1 MGVPPSR
8 EEFEQLLT
16 KERFNAGRLPQFAE
30 KKEKTS
36 THLEQTLCVKT
47 ISIQTQTI
55 KGSYPYSP
63 TFDRMRLLHVN
74 DHEVRDVIKILHDL
88 LEVLQ
93 VFNEKISSAT
103 TKIQN

>member
-1 MGVPPSR
+1 
-8 EEFEQLLT
+8 
-16 KERFNAGRLPQFAE
+16 
-30 KKEKTS
+30 
-36 THLEQTLCVKT
+36 
-47 ISIQTQTI
+47 
-55 KGSYPYSP
+55 
-63 TFDRMRLLHVN
+63 MRLLHVN